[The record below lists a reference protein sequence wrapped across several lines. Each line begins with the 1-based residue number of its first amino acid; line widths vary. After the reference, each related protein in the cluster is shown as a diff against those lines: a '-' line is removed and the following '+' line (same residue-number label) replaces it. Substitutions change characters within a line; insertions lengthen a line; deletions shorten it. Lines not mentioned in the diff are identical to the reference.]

1 MHVATAPAPVSSA
14 LLSRRQAAEYLQL
27 HPVTLAKWA
36 QAGRGPRYV
45 RTGERKGRTLYE
57 LDDLHAWLE
66 QHKRSRP

>member
-1 MHVATAPAPVSSA
+1 MHVAAATPDVVSGP
-14 LLSRRQAAEYLQL
+14 LTRREAARFLQL

-57 LDDLHAWLE
+57 LDDLLEWLE